1 MSTIN
6 EVYKISNFNSEQGK
20 RFNKYKTSEP
30 PLETY
35 NILEGFIEASTPR
48 NNLNA
53 SVEKY
58 NSDKKY
64 YPSYV
69 DNNIFVNKN
78 DDDLTE
84 RRNCMPTSI
93 RKAVPNS
100 YISGPWV
107 SNGPIPVMNKV
118 PMGKEVV
125 YMIQNDGYT
134 KMVQWPSN
142 TPKYYSGS
150 ISLFKAS
157 NWDKYNQAPR
167 GTYILT
173 IDKSSLENTK
183 QYNSHQEAVAAC
195 KSIALSNS
203 PQHNVYTIDAYGSN
217 NNYTYTCTT
226 HQDDK
231 GGIYSTIKPGDYNKN
246 NRTLYTFKPNY
257 KPPPRFVLSP
267 TVQTYAEHK
276 EICNKSNG
284 KWTMASITSKE
295 DHIKINTVRGNN
307 EVIIGGHRIAKR
319 SPIWKWE
326 DGSRWD
332 DDISGTLT
340 KPGRIQGCGWYRNG
354 SPRDNEPNNW
364 PAPNGD
370 EPVLMIWNRGPR
382 FGHGP
387 WGTWND
393 AGENT
398 RAYAVYKEVA
408 TYSVVLSR
416 DGTLRFDSLYGNI
429 KIDRISAV
437 NGTDNKISLPQSIP
451 GCDQATGG
459 DLNKQSI
466 NLKYKYNCPT

>member
-1 MSTIN
+1 MAMSNIN
-6 EVYKISNFNSEQGK
+6 EVYKVSNFNSEQGK

-35 NILEGFIEASTPR
+35 NILEGFKEESTPR

-58 NSDKKY
+58 NSEKKN
-64 YPSYV
+64 YPSFV

-84 RRNCMPTSI
+84 RRNCVPTSI
-93 RKAVPNS
+93 RKADPNS

-142 TPKYYSGS
+142 TPKYYPGS

-157 NWDKYNQAPR
+157 NWDKYTKAPS

-173 IDKSSLENTK
+173 INKSSLENTK

-226 HQDDK
+226 HQDK
-231 GGIYSTIKPGDYNKN
+231 GELYSTIKPGDYNKN
-246 NRTLYTFKPNY
+246 NRTLYTFKPE
-257 KPPPRFVLSP
+257 KTPPNIFVLSP
-267 TVQTYAEHK
+267 TKETYAKHK

-284 KWTMASITSKE
+284 KWAMASITSQK
-295 DHIKINTVRGNN
+295 DHDEINAVRGKN
-307 EVIIGGHRIAKR
+307 EVIIGGHRTATR

-326 DGSRWD
+326 DGSPWD
-332 DDISGTLT
+332 DNIANGS
-340 KPGRIQGCGWYRNG
+340 KIHGCGWYTKNWI
-354 SPRDNEPNNW
+354 EPNDYSGPTGN
-364 PAPNGD
+364 
-370 EPVLMIWNRGPR
+370 EPVLIIWNMDNGS
-382 FGHGP
+382 
-387 WGTWND
+387 TWND

-398 RAYAVYKEVA
+398 VLYAIYKEVVNSNDGRIS
-408 TYSVVLSR
+408 YSGVLSR
-416 DGTLRFDSLYGNI
+416 DGTLWFDINIKSYGNI
-429 KIDRISAV
+429 QTNRTSAV
-437 NGTDNKISLPQSIP
+437 NGPVNKISLPKSIA
-451 GCDQATGG
+451 GCDPLTGG

-466 NLKYKYNCPT
+466 NLKYKYNC